1 MAAFIFWIL
10 GRVEKFL
17 VGQQLRTK
25 VTRESSQ
32 EADFM
37 RKEFFRNSPLGKQAL
52 LHPPHLPRGQR
63 EAPPDAFACPPSTRL
78 LCQ

>member
-1 MAAFIFWIL
+1 MAAFMFWIL

-17 VGQQLRTK
+17 VGKQLRTK
-25 VTRESSQ
+25 VRRESSQ
-32 EADFM
+32 ETDFM
-37 RKEFFRNSPLGKQAL
+37 RKGLFTNSPLGKQAL
-52 LHPPHLPRGQR
+52 LYPPHPPRGQR